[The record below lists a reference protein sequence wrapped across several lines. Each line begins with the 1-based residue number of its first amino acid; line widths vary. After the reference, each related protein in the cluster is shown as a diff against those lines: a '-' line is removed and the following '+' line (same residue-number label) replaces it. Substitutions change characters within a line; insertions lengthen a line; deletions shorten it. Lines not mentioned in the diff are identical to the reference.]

1 MAKPRAHAIRRAI
14 ALFHAPVEPLE
25 DARLVLL
32 SDARAL
38 VNHANHRAV
47 AILVFG
53 CGHADHAIFLGI
65 ADGVFDELV
74 TALSIWSAS
83 PLMTR
88 SSSPLMFSCTPASAA
103 CGSSRAAVALSCSI
117 TFSRL
122 AEDGVIGSCARM
134 SSSKQTP
141 CG

>member
-1 MAKPRAHAIRRAI
+1 MLDDGQAKAHAIRRAI
-14 ALFHAPVEPLE
+14 ALFRTPVEPLE

-65 ADGVFDELV
+65 ADGVFDEL
-74 TALSIWSAS
+74 
-83 PLMTR
+83 
-88 SSSPLMFSCTPASAA
+88 
-103 CGSSRAAVALSCSI
+103 GHGAVDLV
-117 TFSRL
+117 RL
-122 AEDGVIGSCARM
+122 TIDD
-134 SSSKQTP
+134 
-141 CG
+141 